1 MLWDHEKTK
10 VGGVTSEPNP
20 KFSVC
25 AVNSSPFIVYVTSA
39 QVIGK
44 GGSGGQHD
52 SAGPLAI
59 VFSKLSAPNEKQFVN
74 ADSAQV

>member
-1 MLWDHEKTK
+1 MLWYHEKTK
-10 VGGVTSEPNP
+10 VGGVTFEPNP

-39 QVIGK
+39 QVIRGLK
-44 GGSGGQHD
+44 VGQHN
-52 SAGPLAI
+52 SAGPAAI
-59 VFSKLSAPNEKQFVN
+59 VFSKLLAMKSKQFAT

>member
-1 MLWDHEKTK
+1 MLWYHEKTK
-10 VGGVTSEPNP
+10 VGGVTSGPNP

-25 AVNSSPFIVYVTSA
+25 AVNSFPFIVYVTSA
-39 QVIGK
+39 QVSGN
-44 GGSGGQHD
+44 GGSGGQHN

-74 ADSAQV
+74 IDSAQV

>member
-1 MLWDHEKTK
+1 MLRDHEKTK
-10 VGGVTSEPNP
+10 VGGVTSGPNP

-25 AVNSSPFIVYVTSA
+25 AVNSPPFIVYVTSA
-39 QVIGK
+39 QVTGN
-44 GGSGGQHD
+44 GRLVGQHD

-59 VFSKLSAPNEKQFVN
+59 VFMKLSPPKAKQFVN

>member
-1 MLWDHEKTK
+1 MLWYHEKTK
-10 VGGVTSEPNP
+10 VGGVTSGPNP

-39 QVIGK
+39 HVIGK
-44 GGSGGQHD
+44 GGSIGQHN

-59 VFSKLSAPNEKQFVN
+59 VFMKLSPPKAKQFVN

>member
-25 AVNSSPFIVYVTSA
+25 AVNPSPFIVYVTSA
-39 QVIGK
+39 QVIGN
-44 GGSGGQHD
+44 GRSVGQHD
-52 SAGPLAI
+52 SAGPTDIAFIALTA
-59 VFSKLSAPNEKQFVN
+59 
-74 ADSAQV
+74 